1 MAAFTL
7 LCLAPS
13 ALLVPR
19 AAAPPRCA
27 VRCCAPVDGVEPAA
41 APIDPRKA
49 VEELGGLLEQ
59 IKVLWTESASWSAG
73 ERVERRRE
81 LINTYV
87 RVFAPALAFSGTQVA
102 ISLGA
107 FLTVLLG
114 LQLGGRGYAD
124 VYRLSGALPPLR
136 SALEQLDPAWGNA
149 AIALLA
155 VELSAPLLIA
165 ATLAATPAATAN
177 LQAQLTEWN
186 LDADRWCLASF
197 LSCNFNMI
205 KHTHDSLLL
214 VAAYHASK
222 IYGYG

>member
-1 MAAFTL
+1 MAAFSFTRR
-7 LCLAPS
+7 
-13 ALLVPR
+13 VR
-19 AAAPPRCA
+19 AAPPPR
-27 VRCCAPVDGVEPAA
+27 GGAA
-41 APIDPRKA
+41 ALPCGAARSTASSRQPAIDPRKA
-49 VEELGGLLEQ
+49 VGSPAASSSRSCRGPRARR
-59 IKVLWTESASWSAG
+59 SAD

-87 RVFAPALAFSGTQVA
+87 RVRA
-102 ISLGA
+102 GA
-107 FLTVLLG
+107 RLLG
-114 LQLGGRGYAD
+114 HAGRHLARRLPHRAARLQLGGRGYAD

-186 LDADRWCLASF
+186 LDAEGLNARIEEVLEKTTD
-197 LSCNFNMI
+197 
-205 KHTHDSLLL
+205 
-214 VAAYHASK
+214 
-222 IYGYG
+222 

>member
-1 MAAFTL
+1 MAA
-7 LCLAPS
+7 LAFLSLAAP
-13 ALLVPR
+13 ALLLPR
-19 AAAPPRCA
+19 AAARALPL

-59 IKVLWTESASWSAG
+59 IKVLWTESASWSAD

-124 VYRLSGALPPLR
+124 VYRLSGALRCCAPR
-136 SALEQLDPAWGNA
+136 SSSSTGVGQRGDRA
-149 AIALLA
+149 AGRRTQR
-155 VELSAPLLIA
+155 A
-165 ATLAATPAATAN
+165 A
-177 LQAQLTEWN
+177 
-186 LDADRWCLASF
+186 ADRGDARGDAGGHRQPSGKIDRVEPRRGGPQREDRGGAGKDDRLAQYPY
-197 LSCNFNMI
+197 N
-205 KHTHDSLLL
+205 
-214 VAAYHASK
+214 VERARARYEP
-222 IYGYG
+222 

>member
-1 MAAFTL
+1 MRKPALAISREDLAMAAFAL

-59 IKVLWTESASWSAG
+59 IKVLWTESASWSAD

-186 LDADRWCLASF
+186 LDAEGLNARIEEVLEKTTD
-197 LSCNFNMI
+197 
-205 KHTHDSLLL
+205 
-214 VAAYHASK
+214 
-222 IYGYG
+222 

>member
-1 MAAFTL
+1 MR
-7 LCLAPS
+7 S
-13 ALLVPR
+13 
-19 AAAPPRCA
+19 
-27 VRCCAPVDGVEPAA
+27 CAPVDGVEPAA

-59 IKVLWTESASWSAG
+59 IKVLWTESASWSAD

-186 LDADRWCLASF
+186 LDAEGLNARIEEVLEKTTD
-197 LSCNFNMI
+197 
-205 KHTHDSLLL
+205 
-214 VAAYHASK
+214 
-222 IYGYG
+222 